1 MSDVFAAQ
9 QASEQHRQKA
19 ADLETE
25 VRRLRV
31 RLVSLTVDAWSQVP
45 DGQQLNRQQLVAAA
59 VRQLCDLTAPPEG
72 APEIWKADEA
82 QLPFRLFALL
92 EAAQPRRGA
101 GEEHTAAALAL
112 AESLRRSL

>member
-1 MSDVFAAQ
+1 MTDVFAAGPV
-9 QASEQHRQKA
+9 SEQHRQKA

-31 RLVSLTVDAWSQVP
+31 RLASLTVDAWSQVP
-45 DGQQLNRQQLVAAA
+45 DGEKLDRRRLVQAA
-59 VRQLCDLTAPPEG
+59 VRQLCTLTGPPPG
-72 APEIWKADEA
+72 APEIWEADEA

-101 GEEHTAAALAL
+101 HEDHTAAALAL
-112 AESLRRSL
+112 AEQLRRSL

>member
-1 MSDVFAAQ
+1 MGDVFAARPV
-9 QASEQHRQKA
+9 SEQHRQKA

-45 DGQQLNRQQLVAAA
+45 DGQQMSRRQLVAAA
-59 VRQLCDLTAPPEG
+59 LRQLCDLTDPPAG

-82 QLPFRLFALL
+82 QLPFRLFALF

-101 GEEHTAAALAL
+101 GEGHTAEALAL
-112 AESLRRSL
+112 AENLRLSL